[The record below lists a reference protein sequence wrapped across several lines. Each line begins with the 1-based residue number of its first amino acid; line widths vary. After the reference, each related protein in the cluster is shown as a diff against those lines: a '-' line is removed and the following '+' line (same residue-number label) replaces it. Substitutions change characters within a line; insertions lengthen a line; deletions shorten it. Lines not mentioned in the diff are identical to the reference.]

1 MQIGNSKVLDFQS
14 LEGIFAVVNP
24 IIRQNFANGMI
35 ADFSHSACF
44 VEGSLDEDR
53 LRCTLLPDG
62 VSGKI
67 IRAFSFKNAE
77 LSGSPNHQYESCDGL
92 CIGKLSMMAWWK
104 NKRGLDLAD
113 IDIILE
119 VW

>member
-1 MQIGNSKVLDFQS
+1 LQVGSSKVLDFQI
-14 LEGIFAVVNP
+14 LQNIFTVVNP
-24 IIRQNFANGMI
+24 TIKQNFANGLT

-62 VSGKI
+62 TLGKI
-67 IRAFSFKNAE
+67 MRAFSFKNAE
-77 LSGSPNHQYESCDGL
+77 KSGSPNHMYTSCDGMS
-92 CIGKLSMMAWWK
+92 IGKSSMIAWWK

-113 IDIILE
+113 VDIILE

>member
-1 MQIGNSKVLDFQS
+1 
-14 LEGIFAVVNP
+14 VNP
-24 IIRQNFANGMI
+24 IIRQNFATGLI

-44 VEGSLDEDR
+44 VEGSIDEDR

-62 VSGKI
+62 ISGKI
-67 IRAFSFKNAE
+67 MRAFSFKNAQM
-77 LSGSPNHQYESCDGL
+77 SGLPNYQYTSWDGM
-92 CIGKLSMMAWWK
+92 CFGKSSMIAWWK